1 MIKYI
6 KPVIVYTL
14 AALVLQGC
22 GAMQATT
29 EEKLPAVPQTFGSG
43 SDSATAADIAW
54 RTFFADANLVR
65 LIDVAV
71 HNNPD
76 IKTALQRVVVARA
89 NVKMSHGAF
98 LPNVDAVLSA
108 GADKYGDY
116 TMNGVGNYDTNL
128 SPNIDKDQHIPTSP
142 TTDLFLGLRSA
153 WEIDIWG
160 KLKSKKK
167 AAYARYLAS
176 EKGRQWVTT
185 QLVAEVARLYYELM
199 AQDDNMAII
208 QRNIQLQEKA
218 FDIVQTQKEGG
229 RATELA
235 VQQFN
240 AQLLHTKGFAY
251 EKKQSITVIENALNV
266 LLGRYPQPITRS
278 NSIVNQ
284 PLPQQLQAGIPS
296 GMLRRRADI
305 QQAELELMATRA
317 NTDAARKAFMPSV
330 TITPYLAVN
339 AFSPSLLFSAGSLV
353 YGALGGLTAPVFN
366 KYQLKANFAIAN
378 AEQATALYG
387 YQKTILQGFG
397 EVVTNLQ
404 AIENYKNFYQ
414 VKEDE
419 ARVLQNAVTTAND
432 LYLNGAAN
440 YLEVITAQKGVL
452 DAELEVITGKK
463 ALFAA
468 AVDLYRSLGGGWQ

>member
-1 MIKYI
+1 M
-6 KPVIVYTL
+6 
-14 AALVLQGC
+14 
-22 GAMQATT
+22 
-29 EEKLPAVPQTFGSG
+29 
-43 SDSATAADIAW
+43 
-54 RTFFADANLVR
+54 
-65 LIDVAV
+65 
-71 HNNPD
+71 
-76 IKTALQRVVVARA
+76 ARA
-89 NVKMSHGAF
+89 NIKMSQGAF
-98 LPNVDAVLSA
+98 LPSVDAIISA

-128 SPNIDKDQHIPTSP
+128 SPNIGKDQHIPTNP

-176 EKGRQWVTT
+176 DKGRQWVTT

-218 FDIVQTQKEGG
+218 FYIVQAQKEGG

-240 AQLLHTKGFAY
+240 AQLLHTKGFLY
-251 EKKQSITVIENALNV
+251 EIKQSITVVENALNV

-278 NSIVNQ
+278 NSIQQQ
-284 PLPQQLQAGIPS
+284 PLPQQLLAGIPS

-305 QQAELELMATRA
+305 LQAELELAANKA
-317 NTDAARKAFMPSV
+317 NTDAARKAFLPSLN
-330 TITPYLAVN
+330 ITPYLAVN

-366 KYQLKANFAIAN
+366 KYQLKSSLAIAN

-387 YQKTILQGFG
+387 YQKTILQGFS

-404 AIENYKNFYQ
+404 AMENYKNFYQ
-414 VKEDE
+414 LKEDE
-419 ARVLQNAVTTAND
+419 ARVLQSAVITAND

-452 DAELEVITGKK
+452 DAELEVITGKR
-463 ALFAA
+463 ALFVAS
-468 AVDLYRSLGGGWQ
+468 VDLYRSLGGGWR

>member
-1 MIKYI
+1 MTKYI
-6 KPVIVYTL
+6 KPLIVYTL
-14 AALVLQGC
+14 VALLLVGC
-22 GAMQATT
+22 GTMQPAT
-29 EEKLPAVPQTFGSG
+29 EEKLPTMPQTFGS
-43 SDSATAADIAW
+43 STDSATIADIGW
-54 RTFFADANLVR
+54 RTFFADTNLVR

-71 HNNPD
+71 QNNPD
-76 IKTALQRVVVARA
+76 VKTALQRVVIAKA
-89 NVKMSHGAF
+89 NSKISNGAL
-98 LPNVDAVLSA
+98 LPNVDAILSA

-128 SPNIDKDQHIPTSP
+128 SPNIDKDQHIPTNP
-142 TTDLFLGLRSA
+142 TTDVFLGLRSA
-153 WEIDIWG
+153 WEIDVWG

-185 QLVAEVARLYYELM
+185 QLVAEVANLYFALV
-199 AQDDNMAII
+199 AQDDNLAVI
-208 QRNIQLQEKA
+208 QRNILLQEKA

-240 AQLLHTKGFAY
+240 AQLLHTKGLAY
-251 EKKQSITVIENALNV
+251 EIKQTITVLENGLNV
-266 LLGRYPQPITRS
+266 LLARYPQPIARS
-278 NSIVNQ
+278 ISIVHQ
-284 PLPQQLQAGIPS
+284 PLPLQLQAGIPS

-305 QQAELELMATRA
+305 QQAELELLGTKA
-317 NTDAARKAFMPSV
+317 NAEAARKAFLPSI

-339 AFSPSLLFSAGSLV
+339 AFNPSLLFSAGSLV
-353 YGALGGLTAPVFN
+353 YGALGSLTAPVFN
-366 KYQLKANFAIAN
+366 KYQLKTNFAIAN

-387 YQKTILQGFG
+387 YQKTILQGVS

-404 AIENYKNFYQ
+404 ALENYKNFYRL
-414 VKEDE
+414 KEDE
-419 ARVLQNAVTTAND
+419 ARVLQNAATIANE

-452 DAELEVITGKK
+452 DAELEVNTGKK

-468 AVDLYRSLGGGWQ
+468 SVDLYRSLGGGWQ

>member
-6 KPVIVYTL
+6 KPVIAYTL
-14 AALVLQGC
+14 AALMLQAC
-22 GAMQATT
+22 GTMQATT
-29 EEKLPAVPQTFGSG
+29 EEKLPAVPQTFGG
-43 SDSATAADIAW
+43 VSDSTSVADIAW
-54 RTFFADANLVR
+54 RGFFADTNLVR

-76 IKTALQRVVVARA
+76 VKLALQRVVVARA
-89 NVKMSHGAF
+89 NIKMSQGAF
-98 LPNVDAVLSA
+98 LPGVDAIISA

-128 SPNIDKDQHIPTSP
+128 SPNIDKDQHIPTNP

-218 FDIVQTQKEGG
+218 FYIVQAQKEGG

-235 VQQFN
+235 VQQFS
-240 AQLLHTKGFAY
+240 AQLLHTKGFLY
-251 EKKQSITVIENALNV
+251 EIKQSITAVENALNV
-266 LLGRYPQPITRS
+266 ILGRYPQPITRS
-278 NSIVNQ
+278 NSIQLQ

-296 GMLRRRADI
+296 GMLLRRADI
-305 QQAELELMATRA
+305 LQAELELAATKA
-317 NTDAARKAFMPSV
+317 NTEAARKAFLPSLN
-330 TITPYLAVN
+330 ITPYLAIN

-366 KYQLKANFAIAN
+366 KYQLKSSLAIAN

-387 YQKTILQGFG
+387 YQKTILQGFS

-404 AIENYKNFYQ
+404 AMENYKNFYQ
-414 VKEDE
+414 LKEGE
-419 ARVLQNAVTTAND
+419 ARVLQSAVITAND

-463 ALFAA
+463 ALFVAS
-468 AVDLYRSLGGGWQ
+468 VDLYRSLGGGWR